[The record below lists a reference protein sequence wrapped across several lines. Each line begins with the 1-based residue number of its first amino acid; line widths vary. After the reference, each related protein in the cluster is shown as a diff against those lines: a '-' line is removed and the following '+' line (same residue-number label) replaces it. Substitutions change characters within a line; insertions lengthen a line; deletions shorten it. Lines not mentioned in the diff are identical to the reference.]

1 MEINWFPGHM
11 AKSSREIEANLSV
24 SDCVIY
30 VLDCRAVRSCFN
42 PTFDRI
48 INVPVVYVL
57 NKADT
62 VPQEVAAAWVRALG
76 VNGNTALATDGTD
89 SSTRKG
95 LLGAVR
101 SVCSPTLEKQ
111 RKRGLNE
118 HLRAMVVGVPNTGK
132 STLINSL
139 CGKAR
144 LDTGNKAGVTRSVK
158 WARVDSTLDVLDT
171 PGTLYPKIA
180 DRKTGENLAVIGSIR
195 DEVLSAP
202 ELAVALI
209 DRLNAIDPD
218 ILANRFGRAL
228 TATYDGLEA
237 IAVARGYKM
246 RGGLPD
252 ADRAAA
258 ALIDDFR
265 KGRLG
270 KIALEC
276 ADAE

>member
-89 SSTRKG
+89 SSTRKR

-171 PGTLYPKIA
+171 PGTLYPKIS

-209 DRLNAIDPD
+209 DRLNAIDPH

-237 IAVARGYKM
+237 AAVARGYKM

-270 KIALEC
+270 KIALEY